1 MDKEQRKRMNEK
13 FAKAGSQAL
22 HIGIVSESISI
33 TKNELQSF
41 LEDWDDGKQNV
52 CDVEWNGLSKR
63 LANFMGL
70 LIP

>member
-1 MDKEQRKRMNEK
+1 MSKETQTTDKTENGND
-13 FAKAGSQAL
+13 FAD
-22 HIGIVSESISI
+22 VSESISI
-33 TKNELQSF
+33 TKNELQAF

-52 CDVEWNGLSKR
+52 YGAEWNGLSKR